1 MLTRIEGIGDIAD
14 PMTVPGNQL
23 FYYDFP
29 GESPLYNVWF
39 LLCMLANIPNNR
51 DFV

>member
-1 MLTRIEGIGDIAD
+1 MLTHIEGIGDIAD

-29 GESPLYNVWF
+29 GKSPLYNV
-39 LLCMLANIPNNR
+39 LVSSLHVGK
-51 DFV
+51 DTK